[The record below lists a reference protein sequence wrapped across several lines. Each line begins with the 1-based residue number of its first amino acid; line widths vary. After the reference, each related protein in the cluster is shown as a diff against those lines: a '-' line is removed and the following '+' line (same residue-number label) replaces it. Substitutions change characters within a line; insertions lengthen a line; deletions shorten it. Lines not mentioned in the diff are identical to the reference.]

1 MNYSKKVK
9 ILKTI
14 KSINFVPRDVDVFAI
29 IAKKCHCQQWEAEEV
44 DRYYHLISGK
54 AVKHDD
60 RARV

>member
-14 KSINFVPRDVDVFAI
+14 QSINFVPRDVDVFAI
-29 IAKKCHCQQWEAEEV
+29 IAEKCNCQQWEAEEV
-44 DRYYHLISGK
+44 DRYYYFENGK
-54 AVKHDD
+54 AIKHDN